1 MDGRKPVH
9 LLQVYPSDCSF
20 STELVTNNVA
30 DVLNIVRRLHLEEAH
45 VDCDGRYSFSVRCCG
60 VGLWCIFQRDRSGGE
75 SDAIEVFG

>member
-1 MDGRKPVH
+1 MGES
-9 LLQVYPSDCSF
+9 LCISF
-20 STELVTNNVA
+20 RFTRLIARFRPNWSRTTA

-60 VGLWCIFQRDRSGGE
+60 VGLWCIFQRDQIGCD